1 MIVDADTGEMPL
13 GIFVVVPWQRLH
25 ERPLDRLEQLAAA
38 HAKAAHLAI
47 VHPLHGAGDGSIAFG
62 QGEERDVAQPTK
74 DIGLCEAYPR
84 LDRSLIPRAFRPCWQ
99 DADAVMRR
107 HRRIAAIHFGVV
119 ERRLVDAALEIVR
132 HQQTWS
138 RSIEAEHA
146 DMGADPVR

>member
-1 MIVDADTGEMPL
+1 VIVDADTGEMPL

-84 LDRSLIPRAFRPCWQ
+84 LDRSLI
-99 DADAVMRR
+99 R
-107 HRRIAAIHFGVV
+107 HDDRGA
-119 ERRLVDAALEIVR
+119 LMSAALKSSGGMVR
-132 HQQTWS
+132 PSGTW
-138 RSIEAEHA
+138 
-146 DMGADPVR
+146 GAGST